1 MRKCL
6 VFALCL
12 FLPVN
17 LLLGCWDRNE
27 LSTLAIVQAI
37 GIDMMEDG
45 RISLSTQILKPGAL
59 KSGSEKSIW
68 VVTSTGETLF
78 DAARN
83 ASLQA
88 DRRLFFPHNKAIIIG
103 EETAK
108 KGLIP
113 LFDFLMRDA
122 EARGL
127 AYVFVA
133 KGKAVD
139 ILKGEHEQETN
150 PSKAIENLAETSILA
165 SILPKRYLID
175 LFSALEDETTSPIL
189 PGIKIYKKSQDGK
202 SSDMILLDDTAVF
215 KKDRLVGWFHHFE
228 SRGVLW
234 VLNEVK
240 SASIVVESPLDEDK
254 AVSLDVIKS
263 IARLKPEITDNT
275 LSMTIEVKVEGNL
288 TEQMSAVKLTSPEN
302 FAELEKRVAATVEE
316 EIITAVVKA
325 QKWGSDIF
333 KFGEEFH
340 RKYTQEWPELEQDW
354 DELFPEI
361 EVKLDVSVQLNL
373 IGLSSEPLKSER
385 ME

>member
-1 MRKCL
+1 MKKCL
-6 VFALCL
+6 CLALCFL
-12 FLPVN
+12 LPVN

-68 VVTSTGETLF
+68 VATSTGETLF
-78 DAARN
+78 DAVRN
-83 ASLQA
+83 ASLQT
-88 DRRLFFPHNKAIIIG
+88 DRRLFFPHNKAIIIS

-108 KGLIP
+108 KGLVP
-113 LFDFLMRDA
+113 LFDFLMRDV
-122 EARGL
+122 EVRDL
-127 AYVFVA
+127 TYVFVA

-150 PSKAIENLAETSILA
+150 PSKAIENLAETSVLA

-175 LFSALEDETTSPIL
+175 LLSALENKTTSPIL
-189 PGIKIYKKSQDGK
+189 PGIKIHKENKDSTFT
-202 SSDMILLDDTAVF
+202 DMIVLDNTAVF
-215 KKDRLVGWFHHFE
+215 KKDRLVGWFDPFE
-228 SRGVLW
+228 ARGALW

-240 SASIVVESPLDEDK
+240 SATIVVESPLDEDK

-263 IARLKPEITDNT
+263 IARLKPEITDSI
-275 LSMTIEVKVEGNL
+275 LRMTIKVKVEGNL
-288 TEQMSAVKLTSPEN
+288 TEQMSSVNLTSPKN
-302 FAELEKRVAATVEE
+302 FAELEKRAAAIVEE
-316 EIITAVVKA
+316 EIMTAIVKA
-325 QKWGSDIF
+325 QKWGGDIL

-340 RKYTQEWPELEQDW
+340 RKYPQEWTELEQDW

-373 IGLSSEPLKSER
+373 IGLSSEPLNSER